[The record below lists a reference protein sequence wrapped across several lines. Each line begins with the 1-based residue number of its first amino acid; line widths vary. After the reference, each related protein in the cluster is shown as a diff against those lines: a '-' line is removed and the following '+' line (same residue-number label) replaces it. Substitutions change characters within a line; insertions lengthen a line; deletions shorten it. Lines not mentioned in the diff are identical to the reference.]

1 MSALSFDTPVGRLA
15 IHELGGAIARVTWG
29 DVRRRGPASA
39 LLAAARDQIDA
50 YFARR
55 RATFDLELRPGGT
68 PFQQAVWRQLRAIP
82 YGETWTYGDL
92 ARAMGSAPRA
102 IGRACGQNPIPIV
115 IPCHRVLAASGGTG
129 GFSGGDGVATKHLL
143 LALEGIELAL

>member
-1 MSALSFDTPVGRLA
+1 M
-15 IHELGGAIARVTWG
+15 
-29 DVRRRGPASA
+29 
-39 LLAAARDQIDA
+39 
-50 YFARR
+50 
-55 RATFDLELRPGGT
+55 
-68 PFQQAVWRQLRAIP
+68 RAIP